1 MVSRQRRTRKNRQ
14 YPYSGNENSAISPQT
29 SWAMKNPENWMS
41 AKFREE
47 LQKLGINIPKTWSKS
62 VLKQLYADNKER
74 CVSSPQ
80 VIGEDVQA
88 AAENHILQDQQTT
101 PAAANYENSSLTSSQ
116 GMRTNI
122 QSGHG
127 NDVNSQGPRMNIQP
141 GPDINTRMNLVP
153 TGNGNDVNNMASM
166 LAATLASTFAQC
178 FSGMQQSV
186 NTSISDRIHKGNSNF
201 DLAQ

>member
-1 MVSRQRRTRKNRQ
+1 M
-14 YPYSGNENSAISPQT
+14 E
-29 SWAMKNPENWMS
+29 NPENWTS

-74 CVSSPQ
+74 CASSPQ

-141 GPDINTRMNLVP
+141 GPDVNTCMNLITSLTYHKYNLYIMSCSVDY
-153 TGNGNDVNNMASM
+153 TIDLNDGSILEMFAS
-166 LAATLASTFAQC
+166 
-178 FSGMQQSV
+178 
-186 NTSISDRIHKGNSNF
+186 NK
-201 DLAQ
+201 

>member
-14 YPYSGNENSAISPQT
+14 HPYSGNENSAISPQT

-88 AAENHILQDQQTT
+88 PRRTIFCKISKPRLPPQIMKIVPSLPVRACVQIYNPAMEMMSTARAAHEYTTRPRYQHAHESSTNRKWKRRKQYGEHARCSPCKYICTMFFGNATVCQHIYQ
-101 PAAANYENSSLTSSQ
+101 
-116 GMRTNI
+116 
-122 QSGHG
+122 
-127 NDVNSQGPRMNIQP
+127 
-141 GPDINTRMNLVP
+141 
-153 TGNGNDVNNMASM
+153 
-166 LAATLASTFAQC
+166 
-178 FSGMQQSV
+178 
-186 NTSISDRIHKGNSNF
+186 
-201 DLAQ
+201 

>member
-1 MVSRQRRTRKNRQ
+1 
-14 YPYSGNENSAISPQT
+14 
-29 SWAMKNPENWMS
+29 
-41 AKFREE
+41 
-47 LQKLGINIPKTWSKS
+47 
-62 VLKQLYADNKER
+62 
-74 CVSSPQ
+74 
-80 VIGEDVQA
+80 
-88 AAENHILQDQQTT
+88 
-101 PAAANYENSSLTSSQ
+101 
-116 GMRTNI
+116 MRTNI

-186 NTSISDRIHKGNSNF
+186 NTSISDRIHKRNSNF